1 MKYYSLFAALLT
13 LFIFKAKAQN
23 PDYLI
28 TIKNENLSSPNV
40 LEFDLYIKSVGNNA
54 FEYASFQAGI
64 NISPKFVNGGTLTI
78 DTINGG
84 SEFHSSKQAPVIN
97 KPSSSWDAT
106 NNRIKII
113 AQQPPGSGNGKI
125 ISASGDGNRI
135 ARFKITNTV
144 NFDTVLP
151 SLSFNFGA
159 AITWTTKIYAYVN
172 GVSTEITDQSKIVS
186 NSTTTVLQ
194 EPSNIG
200 NSFKINDVQ
209 INSIQLQVNEKQNAQ
224 NILVLINKYHTPNY
238 SLLDGEQFSANQSY
252 SDAQI
257 LSDSSRVIYEGNSAG
272 TIDIAGLEENTKY
285 YFAGYLFNGSDAN
298 KNILLSK
305 NFSADTTTK
314 ISTINNPK
322 IATIFPTTGNIFDTI
337 LVRGSKLFPY
347 DSVYFGKTK
356 VNVIEHAG
364 DSVLSIVIPEG
375 ELSNLVKVYTSY
387 GSANSPSYFT
397 ILPSI
402 KLIDSNPLAIGQNV
416 TVEGLNFEGVDSL
429 TIGNVS
435 QDIIESNDHSIT
447 FKLSYYNMDE
457 IVKIY
462 CKNGF
467 VASSQKIRFKPT
479 VFDVSPKIGTTNDPI
494 QIKGRNLYNIDS
506 VMVGNVKAN
515 ITGVYPDS
523 LITIS
528 IPNMA
533 VKSVITV
540 YTKNG
545 IAVSIDSLNVISGIE
560 TVYNSNQIMSYFD
573 FNNNLII
580 SSKDKNT
587 SIQQAFVYDIKGQL
601 IYQSKEELHG
611 QSEMSIAQEELV
623 NTNFIVL
630 ITKTSKGISINK
642 LIK

>member
-1 MKYYSLFAALLT
+1 MKYYLLLSALLAVS
-13 LFIFKAKAQN
+13 LFKAKAQN

-40 LEFDLYIKSVGNNA
+40 LEFDLYIKSVGNNS

-64 NISPKFVNGGTLTI
+64 NISPKFVNGGILTI
-78 DTINGG
+78 DTISGG
-84 SEFHSSKQAPVIN
+84 SEFHSTKQAPVIN

-113 AQQPPGSGNGKI
+113 AQQPPGAGNGKI
-125 ISASGDGNRI
+125 ISNNGDGNRI
-135 ARFKITNTV
+135 ARFKITNSV

-151 SLSFNFGA
+151 NLSFNFGA

-172 GVSTEITDQSKIVS
+172 GVSTEITDQSKITS
-186 NSTTTVLQ
+186 NTSSIVLQ
-194 EPSNIG
+194 EPKTIG
-200 NSFKINDVQ
+200 NSIKISDVQ
-209 INSIQLQVNEKQNAQ
+209 INSIQLQLNEKQNAQ
-224 NILVLINKYHTPNY
+224 NVLVFINKYHTPNY
-238 SLLDGEQFSANQSY
+238 SLNDGELFNANQSY

-257 LSDSSRVIYEGNSAG
+257 LSDSSRVVYEGSSAG
-272 TIDIAGLEENTKY
+272 AIDIAGLEENKKY
-285 YFAGYLFNGSDAN
+285 YIAAYLFNGLDAT
-298 KNILLSK
+298 KNLLTSTFFK
-305 NFSADTTTK
+305 ADTTTK

-322 IATIFPTTGNIFDTI
+322 IASIFPNTGNIFDTI
-337 LVRGSKLFPY
+337 LVKGSKLFPY

-356 VNVIEHAG
+356 VNVLGHAG
-364 DSVLSIVIPEG
+364 DSVLSVVIPEG

-387 GSANSPSYFT
+387 GSANAPTYFT

-402 KLIDSNPLAIGQNV
+402 KTIDSNPFAIGQNV

-429 TIGNVS
+429 VIGNVS

-447 FKLSYYNMDE
+447 FKLGYYNMDE
-457 IVKIY
+457 VVKIY

-467 VASSQKIRFKPT
+467 IASTQKIRFKPT
-479 VFDVSPKIGTTNDPI
+479 IFEVSPKIGTTNDPI
-494 QIKGRNLYNIDS
+494 QIKGRNLYNVDS
-506 VMVGNVKAN
+506 VMVGNVKATV
-515 ITGVYPDS
+515 TGVYPDS

-545 IAVSIDSLNVISGIE
+545 TAVSTDSLNVISGIA
-560 TVYNSNQIMSYFD
+560 NINLSNQILSYFD
-573 FNNNLII
+573 INNNLIVL
-580 SSKDKNT
+580 SKDRNT
-587 SIQQAFVYDIKGQL
+587 SIHQVMVYDLKGQL
-601 IYQSKEELHG
+601 VYQSKEEVLG
-611 QSEMSIAQEELV
+611 QSEISIAQEELI